1 LERTWTGRVRP
12 GAEAQH
18 ARLLDWLNSS
28 EGRASLGRSLL
39 TSYRLVEE
47 GHRMTVMF
55 GADEPPPIIRFLR
68 NPRFWPDFWEF
79 ESAERGEALGASAA
93 ERVVWRK

>member
-1 LERTWTGRVRP
+1 VRP
-12 GAEAQH
+12 GAEAEQ

-28 EGRASLGRSLL
+28 DGRASLSRSLL

-47 GHRMTVMF
+47 ADRVTVTF

-79 ESAERGEALGASAA
+79 ESAERGDALGPNAA
-93 ERVVWRK
+93 ERVVWSK